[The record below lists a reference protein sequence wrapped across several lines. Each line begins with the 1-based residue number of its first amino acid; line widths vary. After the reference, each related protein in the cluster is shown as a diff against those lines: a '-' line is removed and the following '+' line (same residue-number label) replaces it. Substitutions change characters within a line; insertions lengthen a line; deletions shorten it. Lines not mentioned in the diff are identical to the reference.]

1 MAEFASK
8 ITSQARMLIVRQKL
22 LKSEY
27 DALEAKKAEAERE
40 AAKEEEAR
48 RASKAPKK
56 SGFRP
61 WMILLVV
68 AAVLLVSGLGF
79 LINSSGNRREQP

>member
-1 MAEFASK
+1 MH
-8 ITSQARMLIVRQKL
+8 LG
-22 LKSEY
+22 
-27 DALEAKKAEAERE
+27 EAV
-40 AAKEEEAR
+40 KEEEAR